1 MQLKHELSTLKW
13 SLECGNH
20 KDHFD
25 QQIMELREKLLEV
38 NEVIAIP
45 LYSSRNIKCDHGLQE
60 IRKYR
65 ELDLLTS
72 QRKTEEASLATV
84 IQHSSRMPRLFRGS
98 KSRQEREEL
107 ISRYLMHLTKWAK
120 TVMGVITRPIARIR
134 GRMNKEA
141 KG

>member
-1 MQLKHELSTLKW
+1 M
-13 SLECGNH
+13 N
-20 KDHFD
+20 
-25 QQIMELREKLLEV
+25 
-38 NEVIAIP
+38 
-45 LYSSRNIKCDHGLQE
+45 CDPGLQE

-65 ELDLLTS
+65 ELDLLAS
-72 QRKTEEASLATV
+72 KRKTEETTSLATV
-84 IQHSSRMPRLFRGS
+84 IQHSSRMPRLFRSS

-120 TVMGVITRPIARIR
+120 TVVGVITRPIARLR